1 MSRARG
7 TAKTWRAR
15 KSRRGGKEEGGKRR
29 GKKEEGKKRGGES
42 NGEKNEA
49 KRSKTEQTD
58 AFVLSYPRQHQRFHL
73 DIFFLSNLL
82 IQMDTND
89 QWSMDPNILL
99 NLIILLVHRTDPQGM
114 RPSQKKKEKNHTT
127 LVSTAICTSTGH
139 TKYTANTKRTD
150 KYNNK

>member
-1 MSRARG
+1 MDSNNQVHIVQSTRDCQDLEG
-7 TAKTWRAR
+7 EKIEEGR
-15 KSRRGGKEEGGKRR
+15 KGGGGKEEGKKR
-29 GKKEEGKKRGGES
+29 GGKKRGGES

-73 DIFFLSNLL
+73 DTFFLSNLL

-114 RPSQKKKEKNHTT
+114 RPSQKKKRKKSYYSCQYCDLYIH
-127 LVSTAICTSTGH
+127 
-139 TKYTANTKRTD
+139 RT
-150 KYNNK
+150 Y